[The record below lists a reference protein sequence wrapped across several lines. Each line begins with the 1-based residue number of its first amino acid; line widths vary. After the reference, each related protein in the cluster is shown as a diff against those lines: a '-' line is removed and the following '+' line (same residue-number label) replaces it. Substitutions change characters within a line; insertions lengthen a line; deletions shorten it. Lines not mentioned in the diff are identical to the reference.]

1 MHLRQLVFYILRRK
15 IPIPRYAT
23 LSLYNSKNYRNGS
36 GMLEE
41 KMVLVAVG
49 YIGRRQSIVNL

>member
-1 MHLRQLVFYILRRK
+1 MHLRQLVFYILRHK
-15 IPIPRYAT
+15 IPIPRYAS
-23 LSLYNSKNYRNGS
+23 LSLYNSKNYRNRS